1 MTSRSLHLGTIQAPK
16 RLTFI
21 CKSGDSTLKT
31 LPTFLT
37 LSVLAF
43 ATFAQPDP
51 VAAQPKG
58 CPPGLAKKNPP
69 CVPPG
74 QAKKRGSQDE
84 WLYDRSDHAVDRD
97 NLIFL
102 DDYWRYDLPRLPS
115 NQRYAVLD
123 NRIVVID
130 RESYQIL
137 QLIKVFTALTR

>member
-1 MTSRSLHLGTIQAPK
+1 
-16 RLTFI
+16 
-21 CKSGDSTLKT
+21 LKN
-31 LPTFLT
+31 LPTLLT

-43 ATFAQPDP
+43 VALAHPDP
-51 VAAQPKG
+51 VVAQPKG

-74 QAKKRGSQDE
+74 QAKKRGSPDD
-84 WLYDRSDHAVDRD
+84 WLYDRSGAVVDRD
-97 NLIFL
+97 DLIFL